1 MLTAGGPSADAQYM
15 LTLLNMA
22 RTNPQQTANWVVSH
36 AEADPD
42 VMATLKYYNVNLQQ
56 VASEIASSPARPP
69 LAWNDTLAGTA
80 TAQSQYQVSTGTQS
94 HTGAGGSSLTQRL
107 DNAGYTNRVSAGE
120 NAYAYSKSVDHAME
134 AFLIDWGVSSNG
146 HRDNIMEPNSS
157 PSQYYREVGIGIVKS
172 NNSSVGPLVITQD
185 FGHQSNAKPD
195 ILGVVYNDPDH
206 THQYAQGSGAGN
218 VEIDVTNVANGQ
230 TQTTQ
235 TWSAGGYQ
243 VPVDPDTYNV
253 TAKVNGQVVN
263 SQQVTV
269 SDQNVEVDYNLSDPW
284 QGGSG
289 GSSNQ
294 TASSNTTSQQNVSN
308 NSGTGTADTNSS
320 FQSSWES
327 WTAAKV

>member
-22 RTNPQQTANWVVSH
+22 RTNPQQTADWVVSH
-36 AEADPD
+36 AQADPD
-42 VMATLKYYNVNLQQ
+42 IMATLQYYNVNLQQ
-56 VASEIASSPARPP
+56 VAGEIASSASRPP

-80 TAQSQYQVSTGTQS
+80 TSQSQYQVSSGVQS

-107 DNAGYTNRVSAGE
+107 DSAGYTNRASAGE

-146 HRDNIMEPNSS
+146 HRDNIMEPASS
-157 PSQYYREVGIGIVKS
+157 PEQYYREVGIGIVKS
-172 NNSSVGPLVITQD
+172 TNPNVGPLVITQD
-185 FGHQSNAKPD
+185 FGRQNGSKAD
-195 ILGVVYNDPDH
+195 IVGVVYNDPSH
-206 THQYAQGSGAGN
+206 SHQYAPGSGAGN
-218 VEIDVTNVANGQ
+218 VEIDVTNTSTGQ

-235 TWSAGGYQ
+235 TWDAGGYQ
-243 VPVDPDTYNV
+243 LAVDPGTYSV

-269 SDQNVEVDYNLSDPW
+269 NDQTVEVDYDLSDPW
-284 QGGSG
+284 HASAPVSQAGNSTASVAVSQQSVSG
-289 GSSNQ
+289 G
-294 TASSNTTSQQNVSN
+294 A
-308 NSGTGTADTNSS
+308 GTADTNSS